1 MRKITGKALATVL
14 AMALITSSFS
24 GTFAFA
30 ASKTEKAGSVEF
42 TGGGEYSNIVDVDEI
57 TLVKDTETRMTIS
70 LI

>member
-30 ASKTEKAGSVEF
+30 ASKTEKAGSV
-42 TGGGEYSNIVDVDEI
+42 
-57 TLVKDTETRMTIS
+57 
-70 LI
+70 